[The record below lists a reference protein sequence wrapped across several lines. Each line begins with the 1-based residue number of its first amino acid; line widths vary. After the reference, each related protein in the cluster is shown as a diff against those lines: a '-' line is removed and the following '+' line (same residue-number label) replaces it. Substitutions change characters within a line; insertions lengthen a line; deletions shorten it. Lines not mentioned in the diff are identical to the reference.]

1 MLVQCESII
10 KPAIGGDFAPT
21 DYMFAEDS
29 AMDMREIG
37 PSRLSETSF
46 KECMINVR
54 LWYSLPPM
62 RRRPLNR

>member
-37 PSRLSETSF
+37 PRSSTS
-46 KECMINVR
+46 
-54 LWYSLPPM
+54 
-62 RRRPLNR
+62 LNNE